1 MAEADAKTMTDAE
14 IDTILQATVNAIL
27 ATNRRDGAPQL
38 SPIWY
43 LYEDGRFYIS
53 VGADSVKVRNARR
66 DPRVS
71 LCIDEGH
78 PDGQAVTVYGTAELI
93 EEESSWR
100 DDVTWRITLRYHETE
115 ADARHYDETKPEWGP
130 SALLVVTPDKVY
142 SHDTG

>member
-1 MAEADAKTMTDAE
+1 MAEKDAKTITDAD
-14 IDTILQATVNAIL
+14 IDVILRAPVNAVL

-43 LYEDGRFYIS
+43 LYEDGRFHIS
-53 VGADSVKVRNARR
+53 VGAESVKARNVRR

-78 PDGQAVTVYGTAELI
+78 PDGRAVTVCGIAEII
-93 EEESSWR
+93 EGESAWR
-100 DDVTWRITLRYHETE
+100 DDVNWRIVLRYHETE
-115 ADARHYDETKPEWGP
+115 ADARHYDETKPDWGP